1 MATVR
6 LSDII
11 DTTVFQ
17 DLPPVNDPM
26 LTRLLQSGVI
36 TRSALLN
43 SIANAP
49 GRMAELPFWNDLDP
63 NDEPNMSNDDPASTA
78 AAKKVVQGKQIG
90 YVSYLNQG
98 WSETDLAAEMVMGGR
113 AMNQIRSRVDTY
125 WNRQWQKRLIS
136 AALGVLADNEANGA
150 GDMLYATT
158 TDPFTKAGFIKSAG
172 TMGDLRD
179 QITAMA
185 VHSSVRDQMD
195 FNDQI
200 DYIRDSEGNLIGE
213 SYSGKLLIVD
223 DGLPAIDAG
232 TGNIDYISVLFGA
245 GAFGYGEGTPT
256 TPTEVEREA
265 SQGNGAGVET
275 LWSRKTWLLH
285 PFGYQASAPTGQSH
299 TRAELESAANWA
311 RVVPRK
317 TIPMAFLRTRNDGEI
332 PTT

>member
-11 DTTVFQ
+11 DVTVFN

-26 LTRLLQSGVI
+26 LTRLFQSGVI
-36 TRSALLN
+36 ARNALLD

-49 GRMAELPFWNDLDP
+49 GRMAELPFWNDIDP
-63 NDEPNMSNDDPASTA
+63 SDEPNLSTDDPTDTA
-78 AAKKVVQGKQIG
+78 TPKKIIQGKQVG

-98 WSETDLAAEMVMGGR
+98 WSETDLAAELVMGGR
-113 AMNQIRSRVDTY
+113 AMNRIRNRIDTY
-125 WNRQWQKRLIS
+125 WNRQWQKRLVS
-136 AALGVLADNEANGA
+136 AALGVLADNEDNDG

-158 TDPFTKAGFIKSAG
+158 TDPFTKAGFIKAAG

-195 FNDQI
+195 FNDLI
-200 DYIRDSEGNLIGE
+200 DYIRDSEGNLVGE
-213 SYSGKLLIVD
+213 AYAGKLLIVD

-232 TGNIDYISVLFGA
+232 EGNIDYVSILFGQ
-245 GAFGYGEGTPT
+245 GAFGYGNGTPT

-265 SQGNGAGVET
+265 REGNGAGVET
-275 LWSRKTWLLH
+275 LWSRRTWMLH

-299 TRAELESAANWA
+299 TRNELEAAATWD

-317 TIPMAFLRTRNDGEI
+317 TVPMAFLRTRNDGEI
-332 PTT
+332 PT